1 LKKFN
6 LKYFIF
12 ALIFLSAS
20 FLFPNSLS
28 IQARKSIMLQFVAYN
43 GFGNNLY
50 IDNVITGRR
59 NNFDL
64 AMTSINNI
72 PRDTSF
78 IPGISSFNL
87 LPSVNVTNIGF
98 QAASDSFFVYLS
110 IPELLISDSVKV
122 GPLSGGQTEEAL
134 FSLISLPAN
143 LRFSTISYLKYS
155 SDSLNMDDTI
165 KQSSIFLP
173 GAPKKVLLEEF
184 TSATSPACGANN
196 IFLDTFVN
204 NHFTDICA
212 IKYHLGFP
220 PPGIDSLY
228 IRDTAMVERRREY
241 YFANTVPLSI
251 IDGRSR
257 IMLPYYRDSNIVLP
271 FDNSR
276 LFGSPVLINVANIH
290 TAPDTIQ
297 STIDVH
303 FFSAVQSNKLFLRIA
318 AVERRVDFAQPIGAS
333 GEMTF
338 YDVCRKMLPD
348 SIGFPISGNAGTS
361 QYVVKYHV
369 DSLWQDTSMYTIAF
383 IQNDLDRTVI
393 NSGKSLIAAPF
404 RKNYS
409 HLKKPT
415 IIKPD
420 FDIKKFPPFKSY
432 RNRYSPK
439 LTDTTS
445 YYNYELFE
453 GPFPPLG
460 WTISNIDGFLTFEKA
475 NYVNG
480 VTLGGNSC
488 IKMPFYDYANIGQKD
503 TLYSV
508 LYDSVSSYDTL
519 TFDWAYAVY
528 LSTFSDSLTVNISVD
543 GGNTFTNIFD
553 KGGYGMAT
561 ALSTT
566 LPFVPYSSAQWKTFK
581 YALSQVI
588 PQEGPQNIIPKE
600 FELGQNYPN
609 PFNPSTTISYKI
621 PRDVFV
627 SIKVYDVSGR
637 VVATLVNETRKAG
650 VYNTAFTAG
659 NLSSGIYF
667 YVLKAGDFLQAKKLV
682 LLK

>member
-1 LKKFN
+1 VTFKPVSIPINQPFN
-6 LKYFIF
+6 I
-12 ALIFLSAS
+12 
-20 FLFPNSLS
+20 
-28 IQARKSIMLQFVAYN
+28 VAYFHYN
-43 GFGNNLY
+43 K
-50 IDNVITGRR
+50 D
-59 NNFDL
+59 
-64 AMTSINNI
+64 SIN
-72 PRDTSF
+72 
-78 IPGISSFNL
+78 
-87 LPSVNVTNIGF
+87 TN
-98 QAASDSFFVYLS
+98 
-110 IPELLISDSVKV
+110 
-122 GPLSGGQTEEAL
+122 
-134 FSLISLPAN
+134 
-143 LRFSTISYLKYS
+143 
-155 SDSLNMDDTI
+155 DTI

-184 TSATSPACGANN
+184 TSATSPSCGANN

-204 NHFTDICA
+204 NHFSDICA

-241 YFANTVPLSI
+241 YFANSTPLSI
-251 IDGRSR
+251 IDGRLR
-257 IMLPYYRDSNIVLP
+257 IQLPYYNDSNLVTP
-271 FDNSR
+271 FDYSR
-276 LFGSPVLINVANIH
+276 LFGSPVLINVTNVH

-297 STIDVH
+297 STIDVN

-333 GEMTF
+333 GEKIF

-348 SIGFPISGNAGTS
+348 SIGYPISGNAGAS

-393 NSGKSLIAAPF
+393 NSGKSLSAIPF
-404 RKNYS
+404 RKSYS
-409 HLKKPT
+409 NLTKPT

-420 FDIKKFPPFKSY
+420 FDTKRFSPYMTFAKA
-432 RNRYSPK
+432 YSPK
-439 LTDTTS
+439 LVDTTS

-453 GPFPPLG
+453 GPFPPRG

-475 NYVNG
+475 TDVNG

-488 IKMPFYDYANIGQKD
+488 IKMPFYDYANIGQQD

-543 GGNTFTNIFD
+543 GGITFTNIFE
-553 KGGYGMAT
+553 KGGYGLAT

-566 LPFVPYSSAQWKTFK
+566 LPFTPYSSSQWKTFK

-588 PQEGPQNIIPKE
+588 PLEGPQSIIPKE

-621 PRDVFV
+621 PKDVFV

-637 VVATLVNETRKAG
+637 EVSTLVNENKKAG
-650 VYNTAFTAG
+650 VYNTKFSAG
-659 NLSSGIYF
+659 NHSSGIYF
-667 YVLKAGDFLQAKKLV
+667 YVLKAGDFVQAKKLV